1 MKIFRSIAALGLVF
15 AMGVSFAGCAT
26 NDGAEASDT
35 TAPVVVEDLTE
46 SSAEDSKVVADNVT
60 EASAEESKSDNGV
73 VTEISGD
80 PEVPAEDTFEQAM
93 ANIRDALGQDREAVK
108 AVFESKLGAKLGS
121 EETNKNDY
129 FYATDV
135 TIGGVQFTHVTL
147 RTNAADGK
155 VCGIDLVN
163 DTSNTA
169 ECKSFVETF
178 KKRLSTSYSDQLT
191 PVDSTEY
198 EGVKVSVGEG
208 ASCIVGGS
216 YSANYNKFYLIFN
229 AESA

>member
-35 TAPVVVEDLTE
+35 TAPVVVEDVTE
-46 SSAEDSKVVADNVT
+46 SSAAASESENSVAT
-60 EASAEESKSDNGV
+60 EV
-73 VTEISGD
+73 SGD
-80 PEVPAEDTFEQAM
+80 PEVPEEDTFEQAM

-108 AVFESKLGAKLGS
+108 AVFESKFGAKLGS

-155 VCGIDLVN
+155 VFGIDLVN

-178 KKRLSTSYSDQLT
+178 KKRLSSSYSDQLT

-208 ASCIVGGS
+208 ASCTVGGS

>member
-35 TAPVVVEDLTE
+35 TAPVVVEDVTE
-46 SSAEDSKVVADNVT
+46 SSAEASESENVT
-60 EASAEESKSDNGV
+60 
-73 VTEISGD
+73 VTEVSGD

-108 AVFESKLGAKLGS
+108 AVFESKFGAKLGS

-169 ECKSFVETF
+169 ECKSFVESF
-178 KKRLSTSYSDQLT
+178 KKRLSSSYSDQLT

-208 ASCIVGGS
+208 ASCTVGGS

>member
-35 TAPVVVEDLTE
+35 TAPVVVENVTE
-46 SSAEDSKVVADNVT
+46 SSAE
-60 EASAEESKSDNGV
+60 ASESENGV
-73 VTEISGD
+73 VTEVSGD

-108 AVFESKLGAKLGS
+108 AVFESKFGAKLSS

-178 KKRLSTSYSDQLT
+178 KKRLSSSYSDQLT

-216 YSANYNKFYLIFN
+216 YSANYNKLYLIFN
-229 AESA
+229 AEAA

>member
-26 NDGAEASDT
+26 NDGAEALDT
-35 TAPVVVEDLTE
+35 TAPVVVETVTE
-46 SSAEDSKVVADNVT
+46 SSAEASESDNVT
-60 EASAEESKSDNGV
+60 
-73 VTEISGD
+73 VTEVSGD

-108 AVFESKLGAKLGS
+108 AVFESKFGAKLGS

-178 KKRLSTSYSDQLT
+178 KKRLSSSYSDQLT
-191 PVDSTEY
+191 PEDSTEY
-198 EGVKVSVGEG
+198 EGVKVSIGGG
-208 ASCIVGGS
+208 ASCTVGG
-216 YSANYNKFYLIFN
+216 
-229 AESA
+229 

>member
-35 TAPVVVEDLTE
+35 TAPVVVENVTE
-46 SSAEDSKVVADNVT
+46 SSAE
-60 EASAEESKSDNGV
+60 ASESDNGV
-73 VTEISGD
+73 VTEVSGD

-108 AVFESKLGAKLGS
+108 AVFESKFGAKLGS

-147 RTNAADGK
+147 RTNAADSK

-178 KKRLSTSYSDQLT
+178 KKRLSSSYSDQLT

-208 ASCIVGGS
+208 ASCTVGGS

>member
-35 TAPVVVEDLTE
+35 TAPVVVEIVTE
-46 SSAEDSKVVADNVT
+46 SSAE
-60 EASAEESKSDNGV
+60 ASESDNGV
-73 VTEISGD
+73 VTEVSGD

-108 AVFESKLGAKLGS
+108 AVFESKFGAKLGS

-147 RTNAADGK
+147 RTNAADSK

-178 KKRLSTSYSDQLT
+178 KKRLSSSYSDQLT

-208 ASCIVGGS
+208 ASCTVGGS

>member
-26 NDGAEASDT
+26 NDGTEASDT
-35 TAPVVVEDLTE
+35 TAPVVVENVTE
-46 SSAEDSKVVADNVT
+46 SSVEASESENGTVT
-60 EASAEESKSDNGV
+60 EV
-73 VTEISGD
+73 SGD

-108 AVFESKLGAKLGS
+108 AVFESKFGAKLGS

-178 KKRLSTSYSDQLT
+178 KKRLSSSYSDQLT

-208 ASCIVGGS
+208 ASCTVGGS

>member
-35 TAPVVVEDLTE
+35 TAPVVVENVTE
-46 SSAEDSKVVADNVT
+46 SSV
-60 EASAEESKSDNGV
+60 EASESDNGT
-73 VTEISGD
+73 VTEVSGD

-108 AVFESKLGAKLGS
+108 AVFESKFGAKLGS

-178 KKRLSTSYSDQLT
+178 KKRLSSSYSDQLT

-208 ASCIVGGS
+208 ASCTVGGS

>member
-26 NDGAEASDT
+26 NDGAETSDT
-35 TAPVVVEDLTE
+35 TAPVVVEDVTE
-46 SSAEDSKVVADNVT
+46 SSAE
-60 EASAEESKSDNGV
+60 ASESDNGT
-73 VTEISGD
+73 VTEVSGD
-80 PEVPAEDTFEQAM
+80 PEAPAEDTFEQAM

-108 AVFESKLGAKLGS
+108 AVFESKFGAKLGS
-121 EETNKNDY
+121 EENNKNDY

-178 KKRLSTSYSDQLT
+178 KKRLSSSYSDQLT

-208 ASCIVGGS
+208 ASCTVGGS

>member
-35 TAPVVVEDLTE
+35 TAPVVVEDVTE
-46 SSAEDSKVVADNVT
+46 SSV
-60 EASAEESKSDNGV
+60 EASESDNGT
-73 VTEISGD
+73 VTEVSGD

-108 AVFESKLGAKLGS
+108 AVFESKFGAKLGS
-121 EETNKNDY
+121 EETNKNNY

-163 DTSNTA
+163 DTSNTD
-169 ECKSFVETF
+169 ECKSFVESF
-178 KKRLSTSYSDQLT
+178 KKRLSSSYSDQLT

-208 ASCIVGGS
+208 ASCTVGGS

>member
-35 TAPVVVEDLTE
+35 TAPVVVEDVTE
-46 SSAEDSKVVADNVT
+46 SSV
-60 EASAEESKSDNGV
+60 EASESDNGT
-73 VTEISGD
+73 VTEVSGE

-108 AVFESKLGAKLGS
+108 AVFESKFGAKLGS

-178 KKRLSTSYSDQLT
+178 KKRLSSSYSDQLT

-208 ASCIVGGS
+208 ASCTVGGS

>member
-35 TAPVVVEDLTE
+35 TAPVVVENVTE
-46 SSAEDSKVVADNVT
+46 SSAE
-60 EASAEESKSDNGV
+60 ASESENGV
-73 VTEISGD
+73 VTEVSGD

-108 AVFESKLGAKLGS
+108 AVFESKFGAKLGS

-178 KKRLSTSYSDQLT
+178 KKRLSSSYSDQLT

-198 EGVKVSVGEG
+198 EGVKVSVGEC
-208 ASCIVGGS
+208 ASCTVGGS
-216 YSANYNKFYLIFN
+216 YSANYNEFYLIFN

>member
-35 TAPVVVEDLTE
+35 TAPVVVENVTE
-46 SSAEDSKVVADNVT
+46 SSAEASESENGIVT
-60 EASAEESKSDNGV
+60 EV
-73 VTEISGD
+73 SGD

-108 AVFESKLGAKLGS
+108 VVFESKFGAKLGS

-178 KKRLSTSYSDQLT
+178 KKRLSSSYSDQLT

-216 YSANYNKFYLIFN
+216 YSANYNKLYLIFN
-229 AESA
+229 AEAA

>member
-35 TAPVVVEDLTE
+35 TAPVVVEDVTE
-46 SSAEDSKVVADNVT
+46 SSAESSESENVT
-60 EASAEESKSDNGV
+60 
-73 VTEISGD
+73 VTEVSGD
-80 PEVPAEDTFEQAM
+80 PEVPEEDTFEQAM

-108 AVFESKLGAKLGS
+108 AVFESKFGAKLGS

-178 KKRLSTSYSDQLT
+178 KKRLSSSYSDQLT

-208 ASCIVGGS
+208 ASCTVGGS

>member
-1 MKIFRSIAALGLVF
+1 MKIFRSVAALGLVF
-15 AMGVSFAGCAT
+15 AMGISFAGCA
-26 NDGAEASDT
+26 NNEGGVEASDT
-35 TAPVVVEDLTE
+35 TAPVVTE
-46 SSAEDSKVVADNVT
+46 NVT
-60 EASAEESKSDNGV
+60 DASVEGNESDNGT
-73 VTEISGD
+73 VTEVSGD

-108 AVFESKLGAKLGS
+108 AVFESKFGAKLGS

-155 VCGIDLVN
+155 VCGIDLIN

-178 KKRLSTSYSDQLT
+178 KKRLSSSYSDQLT

-208 ASCIVGGS
+208 ASCTVGGS
-216 YSANYNKFYLIFN
+216 YSANYNEFYLIFN

>member
-35 TAPVVVEDLTE
+35 TAPGVVEDVTE
-46 SSAEDSKVVADNVT
+46 SSAEASESENGTVT
-60 EASAEESKSDNGV
+60 EV
-73 VTEISGD
+73 SGD

-108 AVFESKLGAKLGS
+108 AVFESKFGAKLGS

-129 FYATDV
+129 FYATDI

-178 KKRLSTSYSDQLT
+178 KKRLSSSYSDQLT

-208 ASCIVGGS
+208 ASCTVGGS
-216 YSANYNKFYLIFN
+216 YSAKYNKFYLIFN

>member
-35 TAPVVVEDLTE
+35 TAPVVVENVTE
-46 SSAEDSKVVADNVT
+46 SSAEASESENVT
-60 EASAEESKSDNGV
+60 
-73 VTEISGD
+73 VTEVSGD

-108 AVFESKLGAKLGS
+108 AVFESKFGAKLGS

-163 DTSNTA
+163 DTSNTD

-178 KKRLSTSYSDQLT
+178 KKRLSSSYSDQLT

-208 ASCIVGGS
+208 ASCTVGGS

>member
-35 TAPVVVEDLTE
+35 TAPVVTENVADASVEGSE
-46 SSAEDSKVVADNVT
+46 FDNVT
-60 EASAEESKSDNGV
+60 
-73 VTEISGD
+73 VTEVSGD
-80 PEVPAEDTFEQAM
+80 PEEDTYEQTM
-93 ANIRDALGQDREAVK
+93 TNIRDTLGQDKEAVK
-108 AVFESKLGAKLGS
+108 AAFESKFGAKLSS

-129 FYATDV
+129 FYATDI

-155 VCGIDLVN
+155 VSGIDLIN

-169 ECKSFVETF
+169 ECKSFVESF
-178 KKRLSTSYSDQLT
+178 KKRLSSSYSDQLT

-208 ASCIVGGS
+208 ASCTVGGS

-229 AESA
+229 SESA

>member
-35 TAPVVVEDLTE
+35 TAPVVVEDVTE
-46 SSAEDSKVVADNVT
+46 SSAE
-60 EASAEESKSDNGV
+60 ASESDNGT
-73 VTEISGD
+73 VTEVSGD

-108 AVFESKLGAKLGS
+108 AVFESKFGAKLGS

-147 RTNAADGK
+147 RTNADDGK

-178 KKRLSTSYSDQLT
+178 KKRLSSSYSDQLT

-208 ASCIVGGS
+208 ASCTVGGS

>member
-35 TAPVVVEDLTE
+35 TAPVVVENVTE
-46 SSAEDSKVVADNVT
+46 SSAE
-60 EASAEESKSDNGV
+60 ASESDNGT
-73 VTEISGD
+73 VTEVSGD

-108 AVFESKLGAKLGS
+108 AVFESKFGAKLGS

-178 KKRLSTSYSDQLT
+178 KKRLSSSYSDQLT

-208 ASCIVGGS
+208 ASCTVGGS

>member
-35 TAPVVVEDLTE
+35 TAPVVVENVTE
-46 SSAEDSKVVADNVT
+46 SSV
-60 EASAEESKSDNGV
+60 EASESENGV
-73 VTEISGD
+73 VTEVSGD

-108 AVFESKLGAKLGS
+108 AVFESKFGAKLGS

-178 KKRLSTSYSDQLT
+178 KKRLSSSYSDQLT

-208 ASCIVGGS
+208 ASCTVGGS

>member
-35 TAPVVVEDLTE
+35 TAPVVVEDVTE
-46 SSAEDSKVVADNVT
+46 SSAE
-60 EASAEESKSDNGV
+60 ASESENSV
-73 VTEISGD
+73 VTEVSGD
-80 PEVPAEDTFEQAM
+80 PEAPAEDTFEQAM

-108 AVFESKLGAKLGS
+108 AVFESKFGAKLGS

-178 KKRLSTSYSDQLT
+178 KKRLSSSYSDQLT

-208 ASCIVGGS
+208 ASCTVGGS

>member
-35 TAPVVVEDLTE
+35 TAPVVVEDVTE
-46 SSAEDSKVVADNVT
+46 SSV
-60 EASAEESKSDNGV
+60 EASESDNGT
-73 VTEISGD
+73 VTEVSGD

-108 AVFESKLGAKLGS
+108 AVFESKFGAKLGS

-163 DTSNTA
+163 DTSNTD

-178 KKRLSTSYSDQLT
+178 KKRLSSSYSDQLT

-208 ASCIVGGS
+208 ASCTVGGS

>member
-35 TAPVVVEDLTE
+35 TAPVVVEDVTE
-46 SSAEDSKVVADNVT
+46 SSV
-60 EASAEESKSDNGV
+60 EASEADNGV
-73 VTEISGD
+73 VTEVSGD

-108 AVFESKLGAKLGS
+108 AVFESKFGAKLGS
-121 EETNKNDY
+121 EKTNKNDY

-169 ECKSFVETF
+169 ECKSFVEIF
-178 KKRLSTSYSDQLT
+178 KKRLSSSYSDQLT

-208 ASCIVGGS
+208 ASCTVGGS

>member
-35 TAPVVVEDLTE
+35 TAPVVVEDVTE
-46 SSAEDSKVVADNVT
+46 SSV
-60 EASAEESKSDNGV
+60 EASESDNGT
-73 VTEISGD
+73 VTEVSGD
-80 PEVPAEDTFEQAM
+80 PEVPEEDTFEQAM

-108 AVFESKLGAKLGS
+108 AVFESKFGAKLGS

-178 KKRLSTSYSDQLT
+178 KKRLSSSYSDQLT

-208 ASCIVGGS
+208 ASCTVGGS

>member
-35 TAPVVVEDLTE
+35 TAPVVVENVTE
-46 SSAEDSKVVADNVT
+46 SSAEASEAENGTVT
-60 EASAEESKSDNGV
+60 EV
-73 VTEISGD
+73 SGD

-108 AVFESKLGAKLGS
+108 AVFESKFGAKLGS

-147 RTNAADGK
+147 KTNAADGK

-178 KKRLSTSYSDQLT
+178 KKRLSSSYSDQLT

-208 ASCIVGGS
+208 ASCTVGGS

>member
-35 TAPVVVEDLTE
+35 TAPVVVEDVTE
-46 SSAEDSKVVADNVT
+46 SSAETS
-60 EASAEESKSDNGV
+60 ESENSV
-73 VTEISGD
+73 VTEVSGE

-108 AVFESKLGAKLGS
+108 AVFESKFGAKLGS

-178 KKRLSTSYSDQLT
+178 KKRLSSSYSDQLT

-208 ASCIVGGS
+208 ASCTVGGS

>member
-35 TAPVVVEDLTE
+35 TAPVVVENVTE
-46 SSAEDSKVVADNVT
+46 SSAE
-60 EASAEESKSDNGV
+60 ASESENSV
-73 VTEISGD
+73 VTEVSGD
-80 PEVPAEDTFEQAM
+80 PKVPEEDTFEQAM

-108 AVFESKLGAKLGS
+108 AVFESKFGAKLGS

-178 KKRLSTSYSDQLT
+178 KKRLSSSYSDQLT

-208 ASCIVGGS
+208 ASCTVGGS

>member
-35 TAPVVVEDLTE
+35 TAPVVVEDVTE
-46 SSAEDSKVVADNVT
+46 SSAE
-60 EASAEESKSDNGV
+60 ASESDNGT
-73 VTEISGD
+73 VTEVSGE

-108 AVFESKLGAKLGS
+108 AVFESKFGAKLGS

-178 KKRLSTSYSDQLT
+178 KKRLSSSYSDQLT

-208 ASCIVGGS
+208 ASCTVGGS

>member
-35 TAPVVVEDLTE
+35 TAPVVVENVTE
-46 SSAEDSKVVADNVT
+46 SSAEASESENVT
-60 EASAEESKSDNGV
+60 
-73 VTEISGD
+73 VTEVSGD
-80 PEVPAEDTFEQAM
+80 PEVPDEDTFEQAM

-108 AVFESKLGAKLGS
+108 AVFESKFGAKLGA

-178 KKRLSTSYSDQLT
+178 KKKLSSSYSDQLT

-208 ASCIVGGS
+208 SSCTVGGS

>member
-35 TAPVVVEDLTE
+35 TAPVVVEAVTE
-46 SSAEDSKVVADNVT
+46 SSV
-60 EASAEESKSDNGV
+60 EASESENSV
-73 VTEISGD
+73 VTEVSGD

-108 AVFESKLGAKLGS
+108 AVFESKFGAKLGS

-178 KKRLSTSYSDQLT
+178 KKRLSSSYSDPLT

-208 ASCIVGGS
+208 ASCTVGGS

>member
-35 TAPVVVEDLTE
+35 TAPVVVEDVTE
-46 SSAEDSKVVADNVT
+46 SSAEA
-60 EASAEESKSDNGV
+60 SKSENGV
-73 VTEISGD
+73 VTEVSGD

-108 AVFESKLGAKLGS
+108 AVFESKFGAKLGS

-178 KKRLSTSYSDQLT
+178 KKRLSSSYSDQLT

-208 ASCIVGGS
+208 ASCTVGGS

>member
-35 TAPVVVEDLTE
+35 TAPVVVEDVTE
-46 SSAEDSKVVADNVT
+46 SSV
-60 EASAEESKSDNGV
+60 EASESDNGT
-73 VTEISGD
+73 VTEVSGD

-108 AVFESKLGAKLGS
+108 AVFESKFGAKLGS

-178 KKRLSTSYSDQLT
+178 KKRLSSSYSDQLT

-208 ASCIVGGS
+208 ASCTVGGS

>member
-35 TAPVVVEDLTE
+35 TAPVVVEDVTE
-46 SSAEDSKVVADNVT
+46 SSAE
-60 EASAEESKSDNGV
+60 ASESDNGV
-73 VTEISGD
+73 VTEVSGD

-178 KKRLSTSYSDQLT
+178 KKRLSSSYSDQLT

-208 ASCIVGGS
+208 ASCTVGGS
-216 YSANYNKFYLIFN
+216 YSSNYNKFYLIFN

>member
-35 TAPVVVEDLTE
+35 TAPVVVEDVTE
-46 SSAEDSKVVADNVT
+46 SSV
-60 EASAEESKSDNGV
+60 EASESDNGT
-73 VTEISGD
+73 VTEVSGD

-108 AVFESKLGAKLGS
+108 AVFESKFGAKLGS

-178 KKRLSTSYSDQLT
+178 KKRLSSSYSDQLT

-208 ASCIVGGS
+208 ASCTVGGS

-229 AESA
+229 VESA

>member
-15 AMGVSFAGCAT
+15 AMGASFAGCAT

-35 TAPVVVEDLTE
+35 TAPVVVEVVTE
-46 SSAEDSKVVADNVT
+46 SSAEASESDKGTVT
-60 EASAEESKSDNGV
+60 EV
-73 VTEISGD
+73 SGD

-108 AVFESKLGAKLGS
+108 AVFESKFGAKLGS

-178 KKRLSTSYSDQLT
+178 KKRLSSSYSDQLMS
-191 PVDSTEY
+191 VDSTEY
-198 EGVKVSVGEG
+198 EGVKVSVGKG
-208 ASCIVGGS
+208 ASCTVAGS
-216 YSANYNKFYLIFN
+216 YSVNYNKFCLIIN

>member
-35 TAPVVVEDLTE
+35 TAPVVVEDVTE
-46 SSAEDSKVVADNVT
+46 SSAE
-60 EASAEESKSDNGV
+60 ASESENGV
-73 VTEISGD
+73 VTEVSGD

-108 AVFESKLGAKLGS
+108 AVFESKFGAKLGS

-169 ECKSFVETF
+169 ECKSFVESF
-178 KKRLSTSYSDQLT
+178 KKRLSSSYSDQLT

-208 ASCIVGGS
+208 ASCTVGGS

-229 AESA
+229 AEFA

>member
-35 TAPVVVEDLTE
+35 TAPVVAEDVTK
-46 SSAEDSKVVADNVT
+46 SSAE
-60 EASAEESKSDNGV
+60 ASESENGV
-73 VTEISGD
+73 VTEVSGD

-108 AVFESKLGAKLGS
+108 AVFESKFGAKLGS

-178 KKRLSTSYSDQLT
+178 KKRLSSSYSDQLT

-208 ASCIVGGS
+208 ASCTVGGS